1 MIVVS
6 NASPIMNLAVVGQR
20 KLLEDLY
27 GPIFVP
33 DAVFQELTAIGSAR
47 GDSTI
52 PEALSRI
59 TTRSVTNRSL
69 VDSLL
74 LELDR
79 GEAEAIVL
87 AVEMRA
93 DLLLLDERRGRRV
106 AARMGLKHVGLA
118 GVLVEAKRKGFLPA
132 VKPVLDDLIA
142 KAGFWVANRLYARVL
157 QEVGE

>member
-1 MIVVS
+1 VIVVS
-6 NASPIMNLAVVGQR
+6 NASPIMNLATVGQTN
-20 KLLEDLY
+20 LLEQLY
-27 GPIFVP
+27 GGIFVP

-47 GDSTI
+47 PDSTI
-52 PEALSRI
+52 PQALSRI
-59 TTRSVTNRSL
+59 ATRSVANRSL

-74 LELDR
+74 LELDV

-87 AVEMRA
+87 AVETRA
-93 DLLLLDERRGRRV
+93 DLLLLDERRGRTV
-106 AARMGLKHVGLA
+106 AARMGLKHIGLL
-118 GVLVEAKRKGFLPA
+118 GVLVEAKRKGLLSA